1 MVSEIRGMEIAYEL
15 ATKLLQINAIQLN
28 PQNPFTWA
36 SGLKSPIYCDN
47 RISLSYPIVR
57 NFVKQQLAHKAKQF
71 SHFQGIVGVAT
82 AGIPHGVLLADAL
95 QMPFA
100 YIRSE
105 PKVHGK
111 RNQLEGR
118 LPEGASVLVIE
129 DLISTGGSALKA
141 CNSLKDIG
149 YSIEGV
155 LSLFTYGIPQSRIAF
170 KESKIKYDSLSDFNT
185 LLSVAEHTGQLSNK
199 DIHLLLK
206 WQEDPI
212 KWSSDFDGKS

>member
-1 MVSEIRGMEIAYEL
+1 MEVAYEL

-47 RISLSYPIVR
+47 RISLSYPTVR
-57 NFVKQQLAHKAKQF
+57 NFIKQQLAHKAKQF

-118 LPEGASVLVIE
+118 LPQKANVLVIE
-129 DLISTGGSALKA
+129 DLVSTGGSVLKA
-141 CNSLKDIG
+141 CKSLVEND

-155 LSLFTYGIPQSRIAF
+155 LSLFTYGLPQSQKAF
-170 KESKIKYDSLSDFNT
+170 KESNIKYDSLSDFNT

-199 DIHLLLK
+199 DIQLLVK
-206 WQEDPI
+206 WQEDPV
-212 KWSSDFDGKS
+212 KWSADIEG